1 MTPHHHYD
9 EDRRSGEDRRDSEP
23 RLNVQWSLIFQ
34 VVGYILG
41 LFVVYN
47 AMTGRL
53 TALETNRAND
63 ALRMERIENKLD
75 VLLQR
80 KE

>member
-1 MTPHHHYD
+1 MTPHHYAD
-9 EDRRSGEDRRDSEP
+9 DDRRTGDDRRESDE
-23 RLNVQWSLIFQ
+23 RLNVQWSIVFQ
-34 VVGYILG
+34 VLGYILG

-63 ALRMERIENKLD
+63 AMRMERMENKLD
-75 VLLQR
+75 QLLQR
-80 KE
+80 KQ